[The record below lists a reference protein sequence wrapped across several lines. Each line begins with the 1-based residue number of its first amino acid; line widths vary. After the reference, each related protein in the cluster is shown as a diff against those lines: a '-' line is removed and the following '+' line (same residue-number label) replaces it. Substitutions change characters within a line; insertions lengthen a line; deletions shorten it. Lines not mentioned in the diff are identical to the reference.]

1 MCVCALFGERC
12 AEERFSAYANLRIG
26 LIEWW
31 RGAPCRIACNGR
43 IRVFDFAI
51 VCYLFLGGLGG
62 GLCAIASLATAGIP
76 GRCLAEPFIRSYPR
90 LLGTSFFAAA
100 AILVLAG
107 TVLLADAG
115 ISRALVYLFF
125 PPSPNYLSIGSWLIV
140 IATALCLVSGFMW
153 RCGAAGA
160 NPMVLRLISVAGVL
174 SGLGVA
180 LYTGLF
186 LSAMPAVALWHT
198 PWLPA
203 LFVLSSLSCGAV
215 SFTALMKA
223 TDSHVRFRGFERVM
237 LKADFIFAVLE
248 LVCAAGFL
256 AASAVFAGEGS
267 AAQSAASS
275 AAALMYGDLAFAWW
289 GAFVG
294 FGVVALTVFDALILR
309 AQDGWSGR
317 LWMVM
322 GPTFCAFAGAF
333 ALRYCIVEAGL
344 HPVLGF

>member
-1 MCVCALFGERC
+1 M
-12 AEERFSAYANLRIG
+12 
-26 LIEWW
+26 
-31 RGAPCRIACNGR
+31 
-43 IRVFDFAI
+43 FDFAI

-62 GLCAIASLATAGIP
+62 GLCAVASLAVLSIP
-76 GRCLAEPFIRSYPR
+76 GRCLADPFVRSYPK
-90 LLGTSFFAAA
+90 LLGASFFAAA
-100 AILVLAG
+100 AVLVLAG
-107 TVLLADAG
+107 MVLLADAG
-115 ISRALVYLFF
+115 ISSALVYLFF

-140 IATALCLVSGFMW
+140 AATALCLVSGFVW
-153 RCGAAGA
+153 RCGAAPA
-160 NPMVLRLISVAGVL
+160 NPVVLRFVSAAGAL
-174 SGLGVA
+174 AGLGVA

-215 SFTALMKA
+215 SFAALMRV
-223 TDSHVRFRGFERVM
+223 TDSHARFRGFERTV
-237 LKADFIFAVLE
+237 LKADLLFAALE
-248 LVCAAGFL
+248 AVCAGGFL
-256 AASAVFAGEGS
+256 AASAIFSGEGS
-267 AAQSAASS
+267 AAQAAASS
-275 AAALMYGDLAFAWW
+275 AAALMHGGLAFIWW
-289 GAFVG
+289 GSFVG
-294 FGVVALTVFDALILR
+294 FGVVALAVFDVLVLR